1 MRNTTRAV
9 VAGLLCGLVLI
20 GTGRG
25 AVAAGAASPGAA
37 QRIDLNTASATELA
51 KLPGVGPA
59 KAQAIVEY
67 RSQEPFAST
76 EDLRKVKGIGDKLYD
91 RVKGQ
96 VTVGDPAPARK
107 DRGS

>member
-25 AVAAGAASPGAA
+25 AVAAGAASAGAE
-37 QRIDLNTASATELA
+37 RPIDLNTASAAELA

-59 KAQAIVEY
+59 KAQAIVEH
-67 RSQEPFAST
+67 RSQQPFTSPD
-76 EDLRKVKGIGDKLYD
+76 DLRKVKGIGDKLYD
-91 RVKGQ
+91 RVKDQ
-96 VTVGDPAPARK
+96 ITVGNPAPARK